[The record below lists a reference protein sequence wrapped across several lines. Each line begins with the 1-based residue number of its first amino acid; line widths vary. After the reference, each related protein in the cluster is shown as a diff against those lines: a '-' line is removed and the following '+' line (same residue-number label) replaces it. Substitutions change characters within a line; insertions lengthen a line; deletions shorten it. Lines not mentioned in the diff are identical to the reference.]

1 MSNIIDITGQ
11 RFGRLTVVACAGRT
25 KRGNTIWTCRCD
37 CGNEKIVQASHLRSG
52 STTSCGCLRQEGY
65 VNRGR
70 KKIGVLIFPAPFHEP
85 LELLAH
91 PACRSARF
99 ITFLRHRI
107 FPRDQGWRSDREVR
121 SQAGGRSRED
131 RITGKSKAKVRIKL
145 MTAEGLPAQSFKT
158 APPALKVRIALF

>member
-52 STTSCGCLRQEGY
+52 STTSCGCLRQKGY

-70 KKIGVLIFPAPFHEP
+70 KKIEP
-85 LELLAH
+85 Y
-91 PACRSARF
+91 PPSSAR
-99 ITFLRHRI
+99 
-107 FPRDQGWRSDREVR
+107 
-121 SQAGGRSRED
+121 
-131 RITGKSKAKVRIKL
+131 
-145 MTAEGLPAQSFKT
+145 
-158 APPALKVRIALF
+158 

>member
-1 MSNIIDITGQ
+1 MANIIDITGQ

-70 KKIGVLIFPAPFHEP
+70 KKIEP
-85 LELLAH
+85 Y
-91 PACRSARF
+91 PPSSAR
-99 ITFLRHRI
+99 
-107 FPRDQGWRSDREVR
+107 
-121 SQAGGRSRED
+121 
-131 RITGKSKAKVRIKL
+131 
-145 MTAEGLPAQSFKT
+145 
-158 APPALKVRIALF
+158 